1 MRDRNF
7 DDIAEKF
14 SRNIYGTTKGEL
26 RQAILWQD
34 LDRLL
39 AQMGPQKLRVLDAG
53 GGEGQTAIKMAER
66 GHQVTLCDLSGEMI
80 ARAQQAAAAKGV
92 SENMSFV
99 QCAAQDIAAHLE
111 TPVDLILFHAVLE
124 WVAEPVGVLETL
136 WSVLRSGGALS
147 LMFYNANGLL
157 MHNMVAGNFDYVQAG
172 MPKRKKRTLSPDYP
186 RKPEQVYQWLEE
198 TGWQIVSKTGVR
210 VFHDYLREKHQ
221 QRDCYDMLLALETR
235 YCREE
240 PWISLGRYIH
250 VTAIKRLADQARAAE
265 ARITYE

>member
-14 SRNIYGTTKGEL
+14 SRNIYGTTKGQL

-39 AQMGPQKLRVLDAG
+39 ATFGEQKLHILDAG

-66 GHQVTLCDLSGEMI
+66 GHFVTLCDLSGEMI
-80 ARAQQAAAAKGV
+80 VRAQQAAEAKGV
-92 SENMSFV
+92 SGNMHFI
-99 QCAAQDIAAHLE
+99 QCAAQDVTAHLE

-124 WVAEPVGVLETL
+124 WVTDPVSVLQTL
-136 WSVLRSGGALS
+136 WSVLRPGGALS

-157 MHNMVAGNFDYVQAG
+157 MHNMVAGNFDYVQVG

-186 RKPEQVYQWLEE
+186 RDPGQVYQWLEE
-198 TGWQIVSKTGVR
+198 IGWQITSKTGVR
-210 VFHDYLREKHQ
+210 VFHDYLRDKHKQ
-221 QRDCYDMLLALETR
+221 HDDYEMLLELETR
-235 YCREE
+235 YCRQE
-240 PWISLGRYIH
+240 PYISLGRYIH
-250 VTAIKRLADQARAAE
+250 VTAIKSPARAAD

>member
-14 SRNIYGTTKGEL
+14 SRNIYGTTKGQL

-39 AQMGPQKLRVLDAG
+39 AEFGEQKLHILDAG
-53 GGEGQTAIKMAER
+53 GGEGQTAIKMAEC

-80 ARAQQAAAAKGV
+80 ARAQQAAEAKGV
-92 SENMSFV
+92 SGNMHFI
-99 QCAAQDIAAHLE
+99 QCAVQDVASHLE
-111 TPVDLILFHAVLE
+111 TSADLILFHAVLE
-124 WVAEPVGVLETL
+124 WVAEPVGVLEAL
-136 WSVLRSGGALS
+136 WSVLRPGGALS

-157 MHNMVAGNFDYVQAG
+157 MHNMVAGNFDYVQVG

-186 RKPEQVYQWLEE
+186 RKPEQVYQWLEDI
-198 TGWQIVSKTGVR
+198 GWQITGKTGVR

-221 QRDCYDMLLALETR
+221 QRDCYEMLVELETR
-235 YCREE
+235 YCRQE
-240 PWISLGRYIH
+240 PYISLGRYIH
-250 VTAIKRLADQARAAE
+250 VTARKPQMQG
-265 ARITYE
+265 